1 MTKIAIVKHNG
12 SQTPYAFYTDIDIKK
27 DDLVVCDT
35 QKGYET
41 GRVLR
46 ITDSFQ
52 GVKPTRWIVTKVDTK
67 NHVERV
73 EKEKRI
79 SYLKQQI
86 DMKRNGFT
94 DEYINELIS
103 LKDKAMYSLLKELDE
118 LTNKNNN
125 TNTKNDIELKDSFYF
140 KDMSGK
146 VFKAYENVG
155 CYVVLDSSE
164 MSTVGYFYSIKSV
177 KENLANCAWKL
188 LENI

>member
-1 MTKIAIVKHNG
+1 MPKVALVKHNG
-12 SQTPYAFYTDIDIKK
+12 SSVLYEFYTDLDLKK
-27 DDLVVCDT
+27 GDLVVCDT
-35 QKGYET
+35 HRGYET
-41 GRVLR
+41 AKVVSCKERAECR
-46 ITDSFQ
+46 ATN
-52 GVKPTRWIVTKVDTK
+52 WIVSKVDTK

-86 DMKRNGFT
+86 DMRRNEFT

-103 LKDKAMYSLLKELDE
+103 LKDKAMYSLLKEL
-118 LTNKNNN
+118 N
-125 TNTKNDIELKDSFYF
+125 NTKNEIELKNSFYF

-146 VFKAYENVG
+146 VFKAYKNDG

-177 KENLANCAWKL
+177 KDNITNRAWEL
-188 LENI
+188 LDNI

>member
-12 SQTPYAFYTDIDIKK
+12 SLTPYAFFTDIELNKN
-27 DDLVVCDT
+27 DLVVCDT

-118 LTNKNNN
+118 LTNKNN
-125 TNTKNDIELKDSFYF
+125 TNTKTDIELKDSFYF
-140 KDMSGK
+140 TTKEVK
-146 VFKAYENVG
+146 CKADKCGNFYIITTPIS
-155 CYVVLDSSE
+155 YWQLQ
-164 MSTVGYFYSIKSV
+164 YSIEQV
-177 KENLANCAWKL
+177 KEMISTGEWKV
-188 LENI
+188 IDQ